1 MINKIIRE
9 LLENFVTKE
18 LQSADIRYKSIYN
31 NIVKNKKNLDPK
43 YVFWNKNEYLAI

>member
-31 NIVKNKKNLDPK
+31 NIVKNKKILIQNM
-43 YVFWNKNEYLAI
+43 YFGTRMNI